1 MVSAAMTERGT
12 IYTMAAK
19 GAYTGKPRPAIV
31 LQNSSISLDSLIVVP
46 VTTTQVDA
54 PLIRVP
60 ITANAETGLK
70 QASFAMADKL
80 TTVPKSNLDKA
91 VGRLDDASMRDI
103 EQALRLLL
111 RL

>member
-1 MVSAAMTERGT
+1 MIERGT

-46 VTTTQVDA
+46 MTTMQVDA

-60 ITANAETGLK
+60 VPAGTETGLK
-70 QASFAMADKL
+70 QASFAMTDKL
-80 TTVPKSNLDKA
+80 TTVPKSNLDKPI
-91 VGRLDDASMRDI
+91 GKLDDASLLKI

-111 RL
+111 QL

>member
-1 MVSAAMTERGT
+1 MVLAAMTERGT

-60 ITANAETGLK
+60 IPANASTGLK
-70 QASFAMADKL
+70 QMSFAMADKL
-80 TTVPKSNLDKA
+80 TTVPESNLDKA
-91 VGRLDDASMRDI
+91 IGILDDTSIREI

>member
-1 MVSAAMTERGT
+1 MTERGA
-12 IYTMAAK
+12 IYTMASK

-46 VTTTQVDA
+46 LTTTAVDA

-60 ITANAETGLK
+60 ISANAATGLK
-70 QASFAMADKL
+70 QMSFAMADKL

-91 VGRLDDASMRDI
+91 IGKLDDTNMLEVER
-103 EQALRLLL
+103 ALRLLL